1 MASGR
6 IPQKFLN
13 LKQVKTINLSM
24 FVFFILIVINEHFL
38 MVKFMLRQEVLKLYR
53 EVLRTAKKVDEKK
66 EIISW
71 ARSDIEQ
78 HRLQTDE
85 VLSYTLNSKCLF

>member
-13 LKQVKTINLSM
+13 LKQ
-24 FVFFILIVINEHFL
+24 
-38 MVKFMLRQEVLKLYR
+38 FMLRQEVLKLYR

-85 VLSYTLNSKCLF
+85 NVIRNLLFNGKQMLKELQSSIKKTH